1 MRFVGIRNA
10 LDACGYKVNTT
21 KGQAPFGAR
30 EIREQDEMTTFNERE
45 KGFENKFAYDEELRF
60 KAEARRNRAVAEWA
74 GAKLGLT
81 GDALDAY
88 VKEVRKADLLEKGD
102 DDVFRKVKADLAAKG
117 IAVDDTELR
126 SVMAEALAKAV
137 SDLESAKS

>member
-1 MRFVGIRNA
+1 
-10 LDACGYKVNTT
+10 
-21 KGQAPFGAR
+21 
-30 EIREQDEMTTFNERE
+30 MTTFNERE

-88 VKEVRKADLLEKGD
+88 IKEVRKADLLEKGD
-102 DDVFRKVKADLAAKG
+102 EDVFRKVKADLTAKG

-126 SVMAEALAKAV
+126 SMMSEALAKAV
-137 SDLESAKS
+137 SDLASAKG

>member
-1 MRFVGIRNA
+1 
-10 LDACGYKVNTT
+10 
-21 KGQAPFGAR
+21 
-30 EIREQDEMTTFNERE
+30 MTTFNERE
-45 KGFENKFAYDEELRF
+45 RGFENKFAYDEELRF

-88 VKEVRKADLLEKGD
+88 VKEVRKADLVEKGD
-102 DDVFRKVKADLAAKG
+102 EDVFRKIKADFAAKG

-126 SVMAEALAKAV
+126 SVMAEALSKAV
-137 SDLESAKS
+137 SDLESAKG